1 MDAAPLVA
9 DIFGDHVRLS
19 GAQVTDTRAPTYK
32 KWLIL
37 VGILATNANLAT
49 LKFKISIQL
58 LSFDRSTSQ
67 PIKGHNDSLA
77 ELTLHGAMASKSFTF
92 PAQTARDAKV
102 RYFPPKSD
110 MHLTFPLFQLAAHY

>member
-19 GAQVTDTRAPTYK
+19 GAQVADARAPTYK

-37 VGILATNANLAT
+37 VGILATNANVAT

-58 LSFDRSTSQ
+58 LSFDRCNNT
-67 PIKGHNDSLA
+67 
-77 ELTLHGAMASKSFTF
+77 
-92 PAQTARDAKV
+92 
-102 RYFPPKSD
+102 
-110 MHLTFPLFQLAAHY
+110 